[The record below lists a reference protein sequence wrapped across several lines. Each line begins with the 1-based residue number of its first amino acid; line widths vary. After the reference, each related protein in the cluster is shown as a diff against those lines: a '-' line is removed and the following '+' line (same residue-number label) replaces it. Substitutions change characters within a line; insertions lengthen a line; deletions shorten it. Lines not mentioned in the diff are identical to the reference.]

1 MYSFHQIEFLVIS
14 YANALPLDVF
24 SFLGSFIEEMIPPIP
39 AALILTTAGSI
50 AFQQNHSWL
59 FLFWLAVTGSAGK
72 ILASW
77 IFYVLGDKF
86 EDIVVVKFGKFV
98 GIRHQDV
105 ESLGKRFSGGWGEGI
120 GFFLFR
126 CVPIFPS
133 VSVSI
138 VCGIIRLNMR
148 VFILATF
155 FGTIVKSLLYLYAGY
170 AGLQAIHFVVRRI
183 HHINFWLGIIFVIV
197 SAGLIYWLVGK
208 KKSNAAGEVKVH

>member
-1 MYSFHQIEFLVIS
+1 MLSFHHIEFLVIS

-24 SFLGSFIEEMIPPIP
+24 SFLGSFIEEVIPPIP
-39 AALILTTAGSI
+39 AALIMTTAGSLS
-50 AFQQNHSWL
+50 FTQNYPWL
-59 FLFWLAVTGSAGK
+59 FLFWLAIAGSLGK
-72 ILASW
+72 TLASW

-98 GIRHQDV
+98 GIRHKDV
-105 ESLGKRFSGGWGEGI
+105 ESLGKRFSGGWGKGV

-148 VFILATF
+148 IFILATF
-155 FGTIVKSLLYLYAGY
+155 FGTIVKNLMYLYAGY
-170 AGLQAIHFVVRRI
+170 AGLQALHFLIRKI
-183 HHINFWLGIIFVIV
+183 HHINFWFGTVFIIV
-197 SAGLIYWLVGK
+197 SFGLIYWLVRGK
-208 KKSNAAGEVKVH
+208 KKEKIQE